1 MSKKYEIGKIVNTF
15 GIKGEIKIYPY
26 VDYIMDLKFFYVDDN
41 KMEIEKCR
49 TQKNLVIVKIKGI
62 DDINVVE
69 KLKGKIASVY
79 EEDLPSL
86 PDGTYYIKDLIGLDV
101 ITDDGREL
109 GKLDDVIQTGANDVY
124 NVNGILLPVIDE
136 VVKKIDLENHKIVVH
151 LIDGLI

>member
-86 PDGTYYIKDLIGLDV
+86 PEGTYYIKDLIGLDV
-101 ITDDGREL
+101 ITEDGREL